1 MLGIDH
7 VPQLLADVVDLGLDV
22 AEEAAVADI
31 DAMHVDRPVPFPDLV
46 DQVGQAAVP
55 ARIAETGPQD
65 EQFRSI

>member
-1 MLGIDH
+1 
-7 VPQLLADVVDLGLDV
+7 
-22 AEEAAVADI
+22 
-31 DAMHVDRPVPFPDLV
+31 MHVDRPVPFPDLV